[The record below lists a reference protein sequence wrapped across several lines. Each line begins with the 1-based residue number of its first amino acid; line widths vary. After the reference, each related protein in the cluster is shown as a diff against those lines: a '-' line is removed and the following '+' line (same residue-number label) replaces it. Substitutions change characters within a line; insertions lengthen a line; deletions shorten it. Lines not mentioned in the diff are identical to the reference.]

1 MFSDCQLC
9 HFSFLEKCS
18 ECASTATKLQA
29 VKENR
34 LLFLLFQTSSEAHTT
49 HSTGASSTNPRHT
62 SFVHLPFTRSNLSKL
77 QSHSYTHSSWQLVW
91 GGGSFFSGRAAKPEA
106 KHSSLS
112 SAKFKNEWTYIL
124 TYPFAFVA
132 WTVTPIPLP
141 LFMNLNLKT
150 VILGLRAPYPTT
162 TAFHENE

>member
-1 MFSDCQLC
+1 MFSRCQLC
-9 HFSFLEKCS
+9 HFSFIEKCS

-34 LLFLLFQTSSEAHTT
+34 LLFLLFQSSSEVHPAS
-49 HSTGASSTNPRHT
+49 HSTGVSSTNPRYT
-62 SFVHLPFTRSNLSKL
+62 SFVHLPLTRSNLSKL
-77 QSHSYTHSSWQLVW
+77 LSHYSSWQLVQ

-112 SAKFKNEWTYIL
+112 SAKFKNEWTYTP

-132 WTVTPIPLP
+132 WTSTPLP
-141 LFMNLNLKT
+141 LPLIMNLNLKT
-150 VILGLRAPYPTT
+150 VILGLHAPYPTT